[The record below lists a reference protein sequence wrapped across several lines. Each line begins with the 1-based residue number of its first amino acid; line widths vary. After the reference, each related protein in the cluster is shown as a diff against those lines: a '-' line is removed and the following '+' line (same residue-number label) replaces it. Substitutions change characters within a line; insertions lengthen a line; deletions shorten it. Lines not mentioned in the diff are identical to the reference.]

1 MKKTKKST
9 KLSTKH
15 GTERYQ
21 SRIQNIGDIDSKLKH
36 IQRVGYDM
44 NCYFGDFYK
53 YLYGKNSN
61 NNGIIVYE
69 DILYIFDKSFRF
81 LITTYPVPEK
91 FVPTKKYFLSSTKR
105 NIIDNISDYLN
116 KSIVIN
122 YFNKKVSAQL
132 LNMEI
137 MFNNAYFSA
146 ITSSGEL
153 LNFSF
158 DDIYDIV
165 LSKNQQLFYFPF
177 RNSSISE
184 SLASYFLK
192 KDVTISLN
200 GVSINAKILNYIK
213 VDNNIWFRII
223 EKDTISFINSADIY
237 DIKIYRPNTPN
248 TITNS
253 KSNDNLYLLKKK
265 YYKSFIRLNAI
276 LATEN
281 NLEYIANK
289 FNFFELENHDVIHST
304 LGNGKIAHFIFNTVI
319 VDFDNG
325 ESKCFTFPDC
335 FENNLLTIPCS
346 NVVTPFIKEKI
357 ENYITNLDFEKN
369 KLNKW
374 ILDIEPKIRLEEI
387 GFSLS
392 IATSYEEINCLIEEK
407 SKIERKLYSKSNI
420 GKPKALSN
428 FNNNDLVITTQI
440 EDLKNKNKQKA
451 FISSF
456 LGKDVVIFCRE
467 RRFKAKVLNE
477 IYINQDLWIR
487 IKVASNYEFIKV
499 SDIYDIRLAIDYIN
513 LNDRIF
519 PGFSRLNSLKR
530 KIYSS
535 TILICELKTLVNNL
549 NLIANQF
556 NLLGIKNISVELK
569 GFGYGTISYF
579 IDDNIFVDFKSGLTR
594 IFTFPYC
601 FYENNLIL
609 NTSKNKS
616 KVSQAQIDNTK
627 NTYEQQI
634 KYHKNALE
642 LYKIRYRIEELKFKL
657 SNCEDG
663 MLDKLLEEKYSLEKK
678 YYKQKL
684 KHDKRN
690 I

>member
-21 SRIQNIGDIDSKLKH
+21 SRIQDIGDIDSKLKH

-61 NNGIIVYE
+61 NNSIIVYE
-69 DILYIFDKSFRF
+69 DILYIFDKCFKF

-177 RNSSISE
+177 RNPSISE

-237 DIKIYRPNTPN
+237 DIKIYSPNTPN

-304 LGNGKIAHFIFNTVI
+304 LGNGKIAHFIFNTII
-319 VDFDNG
+319 VDFENG
-325 ESKCFTFPDC
+325 ASKCFTFPDC

-374 ILDIEPKIRLEEI
+374 ILYIEPKIKLEEI
-387 GFSLS
+387 SFSLS
-392 IATSYEEINCLIEEK
+392 SASSFEEIDCLIE
-407 SKIERKLYSKSNI
+407 
-420 GKPKALSN
+420 
-428 FNNNDLVITTQI
+428 
-440 EDLKNKNKQKA
+440 
-451 FISSF
+451 
-456 LGKDVVIFCRE
+456 
-467 RRFKAKVLNE
+467 
-477 IYINQDLWIR
+477 
-487 IKVASNYEFIKV
+487 IKVK
-499 SDIYDIRLAIDYIN
+499 D
-513 LNDRIF
+513 
-519 PGFSRLNSLKR
+519 
-530 KIYSS
+530 
-535 TILICELKTLVNNL
+535 
-549 NLIANQF
+549 
-556 NLLGIKNISVELK
+556 
-569 GFGYGTISYF
+569 
-579 IDDNIFVDFKSGLTR
+579 
-594 IFTFPYC
+594 
-601 FYENNLIL
+601 
-609 NTSKNKS
+609 
-616 KVSQAQIDNTK
+616 
-627 NTYEQQI
+627 
-634 KYHKNALE
+634 
-642 LYKIRYRIEELKFKL
+642 
-657 SNCEDG
+657 
-663 MLDKLLEEKYSLEKK
+663 
-678 YYKQKL
+678 
-684 KHDKRN
+684 
-690 I
+690 

>member
-61 NNGIIVYE
+61 NNNIIVYE
-69 DILYIFDKSFRF
+69 DNLYIFDKSFRV

-146 ITSSGEL
+146 IASSGEL

-177 RNSSISE
+177 RNPSISE

-237 DIKIYRPNTPN
+237 DIKIYRSDVIINN
-248 TITNS
+248 
-253 KSNDNLYLLKKK
+253 KSNQNLYLLKKK

-276 LATEN
+276 LSTEN

-289 FNFFELENHDVIHST
+289 FNFFELKNHDVIHST

-374 ILDIEPKIRLEEI
+374 ILYIEPKIKLEEI
-387 GFSLS
+387 SFSLS
-392 IATSYEEINCLIEEK
+392 SASSFEEIDCLIEKK
-407 SKIERKLYSKSNI
+407 SKIERKFYSKSNI

-428 FNNNDLVITTQI
+428 LNNNDLVITTQI
-440 EDLKNKNKQKA
+440 EDLKNKNKQKS
-451 FISSF
+451 FITSF
-456 LGKDVVIFCRE
+456 LGKDVVIFCKE
-467 RRFKAKVLNE
+467 RRFKAKILNA
-477 IYINQDLWIR
+477 ININQDLWIR
-487 IKVASNYEFIKV
+487 IKVASNHEFIKA
-499 SDIYDIRLAIDYIN
+499 SDIYDIRLAIDYIK
-513 LNDRIF
+513 LNDKIF
-519 PGFSRLNSLKR
+519 SGFERLNSLRR

-535 TILICELKTLVNNL
+535 TILICELKTLINNL
-549 NLIANQF
+549 DLIANKF
-556 NLLGIKNISVELK
+556 NLLGIKNIPVSLK

-601 FYENNLIL
+601 FYENNFIL
-609 NTSKNKS
+609 NTSKNKT
-616 KVSQAQIDNTK
+616 KASQAQIDNSK

-684 KHDKRN
+684 KHTNSD
-690 I
+690 

>member
-69 DILYIFDKSFRF
+69 DILYIFDKSFKF

-105 NIIDNISDYLN
+105 NIIDSISDYLN

-122 YFNKKVSAQL
+122 YFKKKVSAQL

-165 LSKNQQLFYFPF
+165 LSKNQQLFHFPF
-177 RNSSISE
+177 RNPSICE

-237 DIKIYRPNTPN
+237 DIKIYIPNTPN

-253 KSNDNLYLLKKK
+253 KNNDNLYLLKKK

-374 ILDIEPKIRLEEI
+374 ILDIEPKIKLEEI
-387 GFSLS
+387 SFSLS
-392 IATSYEEINCLIEEK
+392 IATSYEEINCLIDEK

-440 EDLKNKNKQKA
+440 EDLKNKNKQKS
-451 FISSF
+451 FITSF
-456 LGKDVVIFCRE
+456 FGKNVIIFCRE
-467 RRFKAKVLNE
+467 RRFKAKVLNG

-556 NLLGIKNISVELK
+556 NLLGMKNISVKLK
-569 GFGYGTISYF
+569 GFGHGTISYF
-579 IDDNIFVDFKSGLTR
+579 IDDNILVDFKSGLTR

-627 NTYEQQI
+627 NAYEQQI
-634 KYHKNALE
+634 KYHKDMLE
-642 LYKIRYRIEELKFKL
+642 LYKLKYRIEDLKFKL

-684 KHDKRN
+684 KHDKR
-690 I
+690 

>member
-36 IQRVGYDM
+36 IQRVGYNM

-61 NNGIIVYE
+61 NNNIIVYE
-69 DILYIFDKSFRF
+69 DNLYIFDKSFRV

-165 LSKNQQLFYFPF
+165 LSKNQQLFYLPF
-177 RNSSISE
+177 KNHAISE

-200 GVSINAKILNYIK
+200 GASINAKILNYIK

-237 DIKIYRPNTPN
+237 DIKIYSPNTPN

-265 YYKSFIRLNAI
+265 NYKSFIRLNAI

-374 ILDIEPKIRLEEI
+374 ILYIEPKIKLEEI
-387 GFSLS
+387 SFSLS
-392 IATSYEEINCLIEEK
+392 SASSFEEIDCLIEEK

-440 EDLKNKNKQKA
+440 EDLKNKNKQKS
-451 FISSF
+451 FITSF
-456 LGKDVVIFCRE
+456 FGKNVIIFCRE

-556 NLLGIKNISVELK
+556 NLLGMKNISVELK

-579 IDDNIFVDFKSGLTR
+579 IDDNILVDFKSGLTR

-601 FYENNLIL
+601 FYENNFIL
-609 NTSKNKS
+609 NTSKNKT

-684 KHDKRN
+684 KHDKR
-690 I
+690 

>member
-36 IQRVGYDM
+36 IQRVGYNM

-61 NNGIIVYE
+61 NNNIIVYE
-69 DILYIFDKSFRF
+69 DNLYIFDKSFRV

-165 LSKNQQLFYFPF
+165 LSKNQQLFYLPF
-177 RNSSISE
+177 KNHAISE

-200 GVSINAKILNYIK
+200 GASINAKILNYIK

-237 DIKIYRPNTPN
+237 DIKIYSPNTPN

-304 LGNGKIAHFIFNTVI
+304 LGNGKIAHFIFNTII

-335 FENNLLTIPCS
+335 FEDNLLTIPCS
-346 NVVTPFIKEKI
+346 DVVTPLVKEKI
-357 ENYITNLDFEKN
+357 ENYRTHLDFEKD
-369 KLNKW
+369 KSNKW
-374 ILDIEPKIRLEEI
+374 ILW
-387 GFSLS
+387 
-392 IATSYEEINCLIEEK
+392 
-407 SKIERKLYSKSNI
+407 
-420 GKPKALSN
+420 
-428 FNNNDLVITTQI
+428 
-440 EDLKNKNKQKA
+440 
-451 FISSF
+451 ISS
-456 LGKDVVIFCRE
+456 
-467 RRFKAKVLNE
+467 
-477 IYINQDLWIR
+477 
-487 IKVASNYEFIKV
+487 
-499 SDIYDIRLAIDYIN
+499 
-513 LNDRIF
+513 
-519 PGFSRLNSLKR
+519 LK
-530 KIYSS
+530 
-535 TILICELKTLVNNL
+535 
-549 NLIANQF
+549 
-556 NLLGIKNISVELK
+556 
-569 GFGYGTISYF
+569 
-579 IDDNIFVDFKSGLTR
+579 
-594 IFTFPYC
+594 
-601 FYENNLIL
+601 
-609 NTSKNKS
+609 
-616 KVSQAQIDNTK
+616 
-627 NTYEQQI
+627 
-634 KYHKNALE
+634 
-642 LYKIRYRIEELKFKL
+642 
-657 SNCEDG
+657 
-663 MLDKLLEEKYSLEKK
+663 
-678 YYKQKL
+678 
-684 KHDKRN
+684 
-690 I
+690 